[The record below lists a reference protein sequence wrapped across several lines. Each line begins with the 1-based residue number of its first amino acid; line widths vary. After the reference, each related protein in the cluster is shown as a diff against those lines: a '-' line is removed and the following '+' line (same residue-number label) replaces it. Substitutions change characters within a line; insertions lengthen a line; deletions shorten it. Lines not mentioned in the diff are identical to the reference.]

1 MCNKTRVKQ
10 SGFVGRKNKLAYH
23 VAMILMYG
31 ASLTLSA
38 QAAEVSAATQSEDDE
53 VEVIQV
59 RGIRASMA
67 ENMLLKRYSSAV
79 VDVITA
85 EDIGKFPD
93 KNVADSLQRVPGVV
107 IQRSGGE
114 GATVSIRGLSSDL
127 TFTQLNGNFIASS
140 PGEPSRSFDYTLL
153 PSAMIQRVEVFKSPE
168 ARLDAG
174 GVGGT
179 VLLHSHK
186 PLAMPS
192 GTGIVNLESTYADVT
207 DKHEPQFTGV
217 YSWKNDAESLGLLV
231 GFTRQHRTNRTL
243 SGGTSSNIWRWNGA
257 DGAVDV
263 DGNAV
268 NNTNRW
274 GPINDADGN
283 RYQGYWFPQV
293 VRTAVT
299 KESRER
305 DGLQLTGQWRP
316 SERIELGFNYFG
328 FRLGQDHTLSVVDIP
343 EWSLNPNFL
352 TGVTVDASGTIIT
365 GMDYSAGAGGIE
377 NDMQFPWMRGT
388 YVREK
393 STSDTFDFNFS
404 YQGDRF
410 TFRAVAGQTKAKGGP
425 TESWE
430 AAYKSS
436 NWGEGED
443 SIINAAQ
450 FAGWSLGDKV
460 SMYMDPNTLNNL
472 LAGMGGG
479 RDPGSS
485 SSSFVRS
492 TLQERYAQFDI
503 DVDVDWGIFHTVR
516 TGAKLR
522 DAELHRETGN
532 NFFLAPDFDIEAALA
547 SGRGITVFDSYQ
559 WNGGMPLAKDVF
571 KPQGEGNI
579 AGGFITN
586 LMPVIDWDKYRD
598 IILSNYV
605 PYTRIEDNF
614 VYDIEERITAAYLQ
628 GDFEFSDF
636 RGNMGLRLVRTKTT
650 GSSTDLYTYFLDH
663 TDDETGEPVT
673 GDDRFIE
680 RWDLITQVNTD
691 TYALP
696 SLNLVW
702 DLADDWVLRGA
713 LARVISRP
721 GYNALGSQERIT
733 FVSDEWAKDRAEFNE
748 LPGFRGSGGNKN
760 LKPYLSTQADVSVE
774 YYYDEGS
781 AVGMAVF
788 YKDVDNFVVPLVIET
803 TRDFAGMPGIVE
815 AGQITIS
822 PYSTVGNGSNAKSK
836 GLEVF
841 LQHSFA
847 SGFGLYANY
856 TYNRT
861 NQADVNV
868 EGEKVGESPL
878 VGSAKYQYNLSA
890 FYETDRY
897 SLRASY
903 NKRGQTVL
911 GINSGLNVYQDPY
924 DQVDLNA
931 SYSLTDHFM
940 LTASVINLTRSE
952 SISRVGKDTKAR
964 LLNNSYSGRRYYAGF
979 TYNF

>member
-1 MCNKTRVKQ
+1 MCNKTRKN
-10 SGFVGRKNKLAYH
+10 SSKLYSRKTR
-23 VAMILMYG
+23 VATLVSSILWFS
-31 ASLTLSA
+31 ASASMAVFADTGSPDKEA
-38 QAAEVSAATQSEDDE
+38 NHDD
-53 VEVIQV
+53 VEVIEV

-114 GATVSIRGLSSDL
+114 GSTVSIRGLSSDL

-140 PGEPSRSFDYTLL
+140 PGEPSRSFDYGLL

-179 VLLHSHK
+179 VLLHSRK
-186 PLAMPS
+186 PLEMAAGS
-192 GTGIVNLESTYADVT
+192 GVLNLESTYADVT

-217 YSWKNDAESLGLLV
+217 YSWKNEAESFGVLV

-243 SGGTSSNIWRWNGA
+243 SGGTNSNIWRWNGEEDA
-257 DGAVDV
+257 IDV
-263 DGNAV
+263 DGNPVDNDNGWGAV
-268 NNTNRW
+268 N
-274 GPINDADGN
+274 DAFGN

-293 VRTAVT
+293 ARTAVT
-299 KESRER
+299 NESRER
-305 DGLQLTGQWRP
+305 DGFQLSSQWRP
-316 SERIELGFNYFG
+316 TERTEFGFNYFG
-328 FRLGQDHTLSVVDIP
+328 FRLGQDRTLSVVDIP

-352 TGVTVDASGTIIT
+352 TNVTVDDSGTIIT
-365 GMDYSAGAGGIE
+365 GMDYTVGAGGVQ

-393 STSDTFDFNFS
+393 STSDTFDFN
-404 YQGDRF
+404 YNYYGDRF
-410 TFRAVAGQTKAKGGP
+410 TLRFVAGNTKAKGGP

-443 SIINAAQ
+443 SIVNAAQ
-450 FAGWSLGDKV
+450 YAGWSLGDRV
-460 SMYMDPNTLNNL
+460 SMYMDPNTLTNMLN
-472 LAGMGGG
+472 GMGGG

-492 TLQERYAQFDI
+492 TLQERYAQVDL

-516 TGAKLR
+516 TGLKLR

-532 NFFLAPDFDIEAALA
+532 NFFLDPDFDIEGALA
-547 SGRGITVFDSYQ
+547 SGRGIDVFDSYQ
-559 WNGGMPLAKDVF
+559 WNDGMPLAKDVF
-571 KPQGEGNI
+571 KTQGEGNI
-579 AGGFITN
+579 AGGFNIN

-598 IILSNYV
+598 IILANYQL
-605 PYTRIEDNF
+605 YTRIEDNF
-614 VYDIEERITAAYLQ
+614 VYDIEEKTTAAYLQ
-628 GDFEFSDF
+628 GDFEFSAF
-636 RGNMGLRLVRTKTT
+636 RGNMGLRLVRTKTV

-680 RWDLITQVNTD
+680 QWDLITQVNTD

-702 DLADDWVLRGA
+702 DASDDLVVRGA
-713 LARVISRP
+713 LARVMSRP
-721 GYNALGSQERIT
+721 GYNSMGSQERIT
-733 FVSDEWAKDRAEFNE
+733 FISDEWAKDRAEFNE

-760 LKPYLSTQADVSVE
+760 LKPFLSTQADLSIE
-774 YYYDEGS
+774 YYYDTGS
-781 AVGMAVF
+781 ALGMALF
-788 YKDVDNFVVPLVIET
+788 YKDVDNFVVPLIIDS

-815 AGQITIS
+815 EGQITIS
-822 PYSTVGNGSNAKSK
+822 PYSTVGNGSNAKSR
-836 GLEVF
+836 GVELF
-841 LQHSFA
+841 MQHSFD
-847 SGFGLYANY
+847 SGFGVYANY
-856 TYNRT
+856 TYNST
-861 NQADVNV
+861 NKADVNV
-868 EGEKVGESPL
+868 EGEKFGESPL

-890 FYETDRY
+890 YYETDDY
-897 SLRASY
+897 SVRASY

-924 DQVDLNA
+924 AQIDVNG
-931 SYSLTDHFM
+931 SYSLSENFI
-940 LTASVINLTRSE
+940 LNASVINLTRSE
-952 SISRVGKDTKAR
+952 STSRLGSDTQAR
-964 LLNNSYSGRRYYAGF
+964 LLNTSYSGRRFYAGF